1 LARDFNILHLA
12 IFLLIFNVQAQNQCI
27 NSGGS
32 CLDTRT
38 FDCGG
43 RIDNSLRCPG
53 PGPVLCVIRNF
64 YKKKYLILSKKD
76 AALPMP
82 APRNAQAMVAI
93 APLNIMGAVKAH
105 LIIIKIA
112 QGVD

>member
-1 LARDFNILHLA
+1 MAVALILVHLIA
-12 IFLLIFNVQAQNQCI
+12 AAELIILFDAPDLGQFCALFEIFI
-27 NSGGS
+27 
-32 CLDTRT
+32 
-38 FDCGG
+38 
-43 RIDNSLRCPG
+43 
-53 PGPVLCVIRNF
+53 
-64 YKKKYLILSKKD
+64 KKYLILSKKD